1 MNLTRRQL
9 LNASLGLSLAAL
21 LPGTVLGAL
30 AWAGADNESVDRLSL
45 AIHSES
51 GPHRLD
57 VEVAKTPAQRQQG
70 LMEREH
76 LPEQQ
81 GMLFRFENEQPAG
94 NAFWMYRTLIPLDIA
109 FIDKEGRI
117 VAINTM
123 PPCESDNPG
132 ACPAYPAGAAY
143 YSALETNAGYFAA
156 RGIKVSDC
164 VSVPGEAGFCQPAD

>member
-21 LPGTVLGAL
+21 LPGSLLGAL
-30 AWAGADNESVDRLSL
+30 AWAGANDESADRLSL

-57 VEVAKTPAQRQQG
+57 VEVAKTAAQRQQG

-76 LPEQQ
+76 LPDQQ
-81 GMLFRFENEQPAG
+81 GMLFRFESEQPAG

-109 FIDKEGRI
+109 FMDKEGRI

-156 RGIKVSDC
+156 RGIKVGDC